1 MDKGGVALGFR
12 VILIESIV
20 DMKVKLDNLVIRKEE
35 KDIWIP
41 MDDISMLVID
51 NLQITLTTR
60 MLCILAMHNVGVVFC
75 NQEHLPIGYY
85 SSYDNHSRISKEI
98 GYQIQRTEEFYQV
111 FWQKIVQAK
120 ISNQIQVLEKLDKEE
135 NVISHMHEFAEQV
148 RPGDRDNR
156 EAHAAKIYFNALMG
170 TSFSRGNE
178 ELLINSGLDY
188 GYAIFRSYLA
198 KLCVGYGLNSQLG
211 IHHHNEFNRFN
222 LVDDLIEPFRPFVDY
237 YACQLL
243 DGEEFFR
250 MEHRHK
256 LVNLLNHKIQYKGK
270 KMFLSNAMEEYVSN
284 IAAYIAGKNVEVVFP
299 ELELYIGEDDEI

>member
-98 GYQIQRTEEFYQV
+98 GYQIQRTEEF
-111 FWQKIVQAK
+111 FK
-120 ISNQIQVLEKLDKEE
+120 
-135 NVISHMHEFAEQV
+135 
-148 RPGDRDNR
+148 
-156 EAHAAKIYFNALMG
+156 
-170 TSFSRGNE
+170 
-178 ELLINSGLDY
+178 
-188 GYAIFRSYLA
+188 
-198 KLCVGYGLNSQLG
+198 
-211 IHHHNEFNRFN
+211 
-222 LVDDLIEPFRPFVDY
+222 
-237 YACQLL
+237 
-243 DGEEFFR
+243 